1 MSQELL
7 KSIYL
12 FSDFGPRELAELA
25 SVVSEDTY
33 QTGDEIFSQGDKASA
48 LYVIKFGSVK
58 VLEKAKDSSDPVAVA
73 TLGTGSHFGEMGFL
87 DSSPRS
93 ASVEVIEKSQILRID
108 YDQLRA
114 FLEKSPT
121 NGVTFFRA
129 VARFL
134 AGRLRATTLD
144 LSFAREFSKKHI

>member
-12 FSDFGPRELAELA
+12 FSDFGSRELSELA
-25 SVVSEDTY
+25 TIVEEDTY
-33 QTGDEIFSQGDKASA
+33 QSGDEIFSQGDKASA

-58 VLEKAKDSSDPVAVA
+58 VLEKAKESSDPVQVA

-87 DSSPRS
+87 DTVPRS
-93 ASVEVIEKSQILRID
+93 ASVEALEKSQILRIE
-108 YDQLRA
+108 YDKLKE
-114 FLEKSPT
+114 FLDKTPT
-121 NGVTFFRA
+121 NAVTFYRS

-134 AGRLRATTLD
+134 SGRLRSTTLD
-144 LSFAREFSKKHI
+144 LSFVREFSKKHL